1 MHHKFSCS
9 VAIYLFIGKFLFLFV
24 FVLIFTI
31 YNQNCDKKKFRFG
44 NEFRFKYFLGLCS
57 AHVLK
62 KAKLVSVSEDSIST
76 VHSFSLPVPEM
87 KE

>member
-1 MHHKFSCS
+1 M
-9 VAIYLFIGKFLFLFV
+9 
-24 FVLIFTI
+24 T
-31 YNQNCDKKKFRFG
+31 KKSS
-44 NEFRFKYFLGLCS
+44 GLEMNLDLSTFWGC

-62 KAKLVSVSEDSIST
+62 KTKLVSVSEDSIST